1 MQANEPQKEGSAAYG
16 LMKSTGRIAAV
27 VLAVL
32 ALAMAA
38 YQLAYTQTLIQS
50 PDGHLITHLG
60 MALIVVFLS
69 RLSTETSPKRW
80 GLFAVLL
87 LLAVLTSGYLMI
99 ELDEIL
105 EYRTSIPTQ
114 TDLLV
119 GTLVIIILI
128 LGNWMVFGRTFPIVS
143 FVAIAYLVLGRYL
156 PAPFTVPAISYQRL
170 LMWLSV
176 ELGSGK
182 GVYGEILDLSATY
195 LFLFIFFGGALYAFG
210 GMRFI
215 LGLGCWV
222 GSKLKAGPAMVAL
235 FGSSLLGTVTGSTV
249 ANITITGSFTIPMMK
264 EGGYS
269 AEQAGAIETVS
280 SNGGQLTPPIMGA
293 TAFLMAGF
301 ANIPYIEIVSA
312 AIIPAL
318 LKFACVFWYITLT
331 ARKMR
336 VDACLE
342 PIQAKQLL
350 INAPIFILPLA
361 TLVGLLIEGYT
372 LPFVGF
378 WSLAVLAVTGLA
390 VSFFSPENRLNWRE
404 TLQKLVDGVRSASEI
419 AMICGLL
426 GVVVSA
432 IVTSGLAIKLPLAIE
447 DLSGGNLPVALLITM
462 LASML
467 LGIGL
472 PTPAAYMLVA
482 VGAVP
487 GLIKMGVPLLSAHLF
502 CFVSA
507 VTSHITPPI
516 AIGALVAS
524 KIAGGDYWKTS
535 WEAVK
540 AAFAKY
546 LLPFFFIY
554 APLTILQPDA
564 GLWPSLLQGLAILIV
579 IFTLQIGVSN
589 FLLVRLR
596 WDETVTF
603 LLAALV
609 SLAAVFT
616 RMQLFF
622 FFGVVLMG
630 VGLIRQIMGEK
641 KMQAGIPTTSL

>member
-1 MQANEPQKEGSAAYG
+1 MNSVNRAITN
-16 LMKSTGRIAAV
+16 
-27 VLAVL
+27 VLPLL
-32 ALAMAA
+32 ALGMAA

-60 MALIVVFLS
+60 MALVVVFLS
-69 RLSTETSPKRW
+69 RLAGETSQKRW
-80 GLFAVLL
+80 CAFAVLL
-87 LLAVLTSGYLMI
+87 LLALLTSAYLMI

-105 EYRTSIPTQ
+105 EYRTSIPAH
-114 TDLLV
+114 TDLVV
-119 GTLVIIILI
+119 GTLVIVILI
-128 LGNWMVFGRTFPIVS
+128 VGNWMVFGRTFPIVS
-143 FVAIAYLVLGRYL
+143 FVAIAYLVFGRYL
-156 PAPFTVPAISYQRL
+156 PPPFTVPAISYQRL

-210 GMRFI
+210 GIRFI

-222 GSKLKAGPAMVAL
+222 GSKLRSGPAMVAL

-269 AEQAGAIETVS
+269 PEQAAAIETVS

-301 ANIPYIEIVSA
+301 ANIPYIQIVTA
-312 AIIPAL
+312 AIVPAL
-318 LKFACVFWYITLT
+318 LKFLCVFWYITLT
-331 ARKMR
+331 AKKMR

-342 PIQAKQLL
+342 PVRGKQLL
-350 INAPIFILPLA
+350 INAPIFFLPLL
-361 TLVGLLIEGYT
+361 TLVGLLMEGYT

-378 WSLAVLAVTGLA
+378 WSIVTLTVTGLV
-390 VSFFSPENRLNWRE
+390 VSFCSPENRLDWRE

-419 AMICGLL
+419 AMICALL

-432 IVTSGLAIKLPLAIE
+432 IVTSGLAIKFPLAIE
-447 DLSGGNLPVALLITM
+447 DLSGGSLPVALFITM

-482 VGAVP
+482 IGAVP
-487 GLIKMGVPLLSAHLF
+487 GLINMGVPLLAAHLF
-502 CFVSA
+502 CFVAA
-507 VTSHITPPI
+507 VSSHITPPI
-516 AIGALVAS
+516 AIGALVAAQ
-524 KIAGGDYWKTS
+524 IAGANYWKTC

-554 APLTILQPDA
+554 APVILLMPDA
-564 GLWPSLLQGLAILIV
+564 GFIASVLQVLAILLA

-589 FLLVRLR
+589 YLMVRLR

-603 LLAALV
+603 LLAALAALV
-609 SLAAVFT
+609 AVFA
-616 RMQLFF
+616 RVQLFF
-622 FFGVVLMG
+622 IVGLVLLG
-630 VGLIRQIMGEK
+630 IGLIRQVLVAK
-641 KMQAGIPTTSL
+641 SLQARFRPEST